1 MGKIILEFDSIEE
14 QDDARMALDGVKWKV
29 AMWDL
34 DQTLRSTVKHGI
46 SIIEPNTQASDIE
59 IDVADKLRENLR
71 EILTSYG
78 LKLED

>member
-1 MGKIILEFDSIEE
+1 MTITLTFDSAEE
-14 QDDARMALDGVKWKV
+14 AEDARVALDGWKWKL

-34 DQTLRSTVKHGI
+34 DQTLRSTAKHSV
-46 SIIEPNTQASDIE
+46 SILDSNDQASDTE

-71 EILTSYG
+71 EILQSYG